1 MEGFLQTEFGPNP
14 NSFGSNPN
22 LGMDLEFQ
30 PIANYYYLYKK
41 ITLIILNGKKKN
53 TFPCFPNIVFQD
65 KSNKLKMIIMRKIL

>member
-41 ITLIILNGKKKN
+41 ITLIILNGKKK
-53 TFPCFPNIVFQD
+53 THFLVSQTLFF
-65 KSNKLKMIIMRKIL
+65 KINLTN